1 MSISRLTT
9 ADLTGRTVV
18 ITGAGSGIGREL
30 ALLCGSRGAQLA
42 LCDISEEGL
51 AATVDAVRAVGGQ
64 ALTRAVDVA
73 SAQEMN
79 AFAADVLERFDAVD
93 MLVNNAG
100 IGVVAGFLDTLAADW
115 QRLVSI
121 NLMGVV
127 HGCDAFLPSMIERG
141 AGGRVVNMSSA
152 AGVLANPQLTAYS
165 ATKFAVFGL
174 SEALRMQ
181 LRPHGIGVTA
191 VCPGV
196 INTSITRSTPI
207 RGSGDLEARRAR
219 IAALYEKRGYTA
231 ERVARNILR
240 AVDRDKAVAPIAA
253 EAHVMYWLSRLAP
266 PAARW
271 LSVRLAA
278 MAE

>member
-1 MSISRLTT
+1 MSIPRFTT
-9 ADLTGRTVV
+9 TDLTGRTVV
-18 ITGAGSGIGREL
+18 VTGAGSGIGREL
-30 ALLCGSRGAQLA
+30 ALLCARRGARVA
-42 LCDISEEGL
+42 LCDISEQSL
-51 AATVDAVRAVGGQ
+51 AETADSVRLVG
-64 ALTRAVDVA
+64 AKVLTHVVDVA
-73 SAQEMN
+73 DTAAMN
-79 AFAADVLERFDAVD
+79 AFAADVFERFGAVD
-93 MLVNNAG
+93 LLVNNAG
-100 IGVVAGFLDTLAADW
+100 IGVVAGFLDTSAEDW

-127 HGCDAFLPSMIERG
+127 HGCDAFLPAMIARG
-141 AGGRVVNMSSA
+141 TGGRVVNVSSA

-181 LRPHGIGVTA
+181 LRRHGIGVTA

-207 RGSGDLEARRAR
+207 RGSGDLAARRER
-219 IAALYEKRGYTA
+219 MAALYQKRGYTA

-240 AVDRDKAVAPIAA
+240 AVDRNKAVAPIAA
-253 EAHVMYWLSRLAP
+253 EAHLMYWLSRLTP

-271 LSVRLAA
+271 LSTRLAA